1 MSEAAL
7 SDSDAFRS
15 RYYDHQAELRGVNS
29 VGDVQRI
36 REVQAPQYDRLFEQF
51 ALGGNPLRTVELA
64 CGPGIFLGYLAAK
77 GCTPLEG
84 VEFSESYVD
93 LCKQQALPVTKADVR
108 DWFRAQA
115 PGSIGE
121 LYAVDFVEH
130 LGRNDVVLLFD
141 SVSRVLATGGTFV
154 FRVPCGDSPF
164 GGLNFLNDITHETM
178 FTTVATKALLEM
190 CGMQV
195 AGFVDD
201 YDLVRATYAKPQ
213 RVLARSSRW
222 LMRKLIQWSTGQLVY
237 TLGPTMW
244 VIARKASP

>member
-1 MSEAAL
+1 ML
-7 SDSDAFRS
+7 SDPDAFRG
-15 RYYDHQAELRGVNS
+15 RYYDHQAALRGMTTIA
-29 VGDVQRI
+29 DVQRI
-36 REVQAPQYDRLFEQF
+36 RGRQAPQYDRLFRQF
-51 ALGGNPLRTVELA
+51 SLGASGKRTVELA
-64 CGPGIFLGYLAAK
+64 CGPGIFLGFLADRK
-77 GCTPLEG
+77 CTPLEG
-84 VEFSESYVD
+84 VEFSDKYVD
-93 LCKQQALPVTKADVR
+93 LCSQQGLPVTKADVR

-121 LYAVDFVEH
+121 VYAVDFVEH

-201 YDLVRATYAKPQ
+201 YDLVRATYAKPR
-213 RVLARSSRW
+213 RVLARASRW
-222 LMRKLIQWSTGQLVY
+222 LMRKLIQWSTGQLIY

-244 VIARKASP
+244 VVARKSSP